1 MSTDQKGWTDKKL
14 WRKGGREG
22 SSTKRERTKGI
33 VIKKMI
39 YPDLEIGISNV
50 GEFALAF

>member
-22 SSTKRERTKGI
+22 SSAKRERTRGFM
-33 VIKKMI
+33 IKIMS
-39 YPDLEIGISNV
+39 YPDPEIGMSNV
-50 GEFALAF
+50 GEFVLAF